1 MWYSAAGRFMKR
13 IFLFLFVASLV
24 LLFQNCS
31 NVGDIKLTQSSSN
44 TSASNS
50 GDGSSESGNGTGY
63 GGKLGGVFYHYIPGY
78 SCENK
83 HSAFAQLKYTPTE
96 KNSVY
101 YQSQD
106 SSCFSIPIDIPNTN
120 IDSGSLQ
127 NKVIGYEEKIFE
139 ENKSNSAVVLTPEKI
154 VEIWCVDQWVA
165 PTIEVLSTYDNQLK
179 QAQTEFYFQKAAKQS
194 ELNTA
199 RSTSLQVVNLKSQFF
214 NLTIDKALPGSK
226 TGTFQGRLEL
236 VDSQKNSSTQLLQC
250 RLGGYLD
257 ARLWP
262 AKAINYDNYVQ
273 SEWNSQDGLFYI
285 SSGLGGLAAWAEN
298 VFYTY
303 SPFSHSKKVQV
314 GRVTNSPGV
323 KSFQFTQNHS
333 KAIIKAQLQG
343 DVATQLYSKNL
354 TDSSE
359 PFLLNNKLTDPG
371 QDVVDDINIS
381 PDSRYIYY
389 LDGAQEKSSDIEAW
403 LRVVDTHTGGIRQ
416 INQDLP
422 SSSDEAVRQF
432 EVSYSLGKVIYA
444 TGFIYVDIWISDL
457 FGGSKRK
464 LDLSSV
470 LGFNPANYFG
480 KTNYFLEWGIKQNLR
495 WIFVQ
500 DRYLV
505 LSAVGANNANS
516 SVVFV
521 IDLLTEKITFSQE
534 FNKISFLEPIKGLPA
549 VMINAVAAST
559 PSSTSGAVDILYLNL
574 QTSQLRT
581 GSELISDF
589 MDATDAKQKKS
600 ATQFSMMMSDT
611 LCAVS
616 NESNLGQMQLDD
628 FTWLVLNYNTDNVAQ
643 IYLKFSQSNS
653 CQLINKL
660 ILDPIFISNIKKLKT
675 RRLTESYIYFDN
687 MKAKISSDKKNIL
700 LSIQG
705 RIYLISTENRPVI
718 EIYTALN
725 KSPRF
730 NDIGFI
736 DNTKIYFSGQLIKD
750 YINQTFI
757 WSLPK

>member
-1 MWYSAAGRFMKR
+1 MKR

-31 NVGDIKLTQSSSN
+31 NVGDIKLTQSSSSN
-44 TSASNS
+44 SASSS
-50 GDGSSESGNGTGY
+50 GDVPTDSGNGTGY
-63 GGKLGGVFYHYIPGY
+63 GGKLGGIFYHYIPGY

-83 HSAFAQLKYTPTE
+83 HSAFAKLKYSPAE
-96 KNSVY
+96 KNSIY

-106 SSCFSIPIDIPNTN
+106 SSCFSIPFDVPNTI

-139 ENKSNSAVVLTPEKI
+139 ENKSDSAVILTPEKI
-154 VEIWCVDQWVA
+154 VEIWCVDQWA
-165 PTIEVLSTYDNQLK
+165 NPTIEVLSTYDNQLK
-179 QAQTEFYFQKAAKQS
+179 QAQTDFYFQKSVKQS
-194 ELNTA
+194 ESNTA

-214 NLTIDKALPGSK
+214 NLTIDKALPGLK
-226 TGTFQGRLEL
+226 AGTFQGHLQL
-236 VDSQKNSSTQLLQC
+236 VDSQKNNSNQLLQC

-273 SEWNSQDGLFYI
+273 SEWSPQDGLFYI
-285 SSGLGGLAAWAEN
+285 SSGLSGFAAWAEN
-298 VFYTY
+298 IFYTY
-303 SPFSHSKKVQV
+303 SPLTQSKKIQV
-314 GRVTNSPGV
+314 GRVANSPGV
-323 KSFQFTQNHS
+323 KSFQFSENHS

-343 DVATQLYSKNL
+343 DAATQLYSKNL

-359 PFLLNNKLTDPG
+359 PFLLNDKLTDPG

-389 LDGAQEKSSDIEAW
+389 LDGSQEKSADIEAW
-403 LRVVDTHTGGIRQ
+403 LRVVDTQSGAIRQ

-444 TGFIYVDIWISDL
+444 TGFTYVDIWITDL
-457 FGGSKRK
+457 FGASKRK

-470 LGFNPANYFG
+470 LGVNPANYFS
-480 KTNYFLEWGIKQNLR
+480 KTNYYLEWAAKQTRR
-495 WIFVQ
+495 WILIQ

-505 LSAVGANNANS
+505 LSAAGTNNPFS

-521 IDLLTEKITFSQE
+521 IDILTEKITFSKE
-534 FNKISFLEPIKGLPA
+534 FNKVSFLQPIQGLPA
-549 VMINAVAAST
+549 VLIETVA
-559 PSSTSGAVDILYLNL
+559 SSTTSPTSTATDILYLNL

-581 GSELISDF
+581 KSDLVSDF
-589 MDATDAKQKKS
+589 ITSIDEQQKKS
-600 ATQFSMMMSDT
+600 ALQFSMAMSDN
-611 LCAVS
+611 LCAAAQ
-616 NESNLGQMQLDD
+616 ESNLGQIQLDD
-628 FTWLVLNYNTDNVAQ
+628 LTWLVLNYGTDNVAR
-643 IYLKFSQSNS
+643 IYLKSSQTNS

-660 ILDPIFISNIKKLKT
+660 VLDPVFIANVEKNKTMRLAGSALLVDNIKAKM
-675 RRLTESYIYFDN
+675 SFDQ
-687 MKAKISSDKKNIL
+687 KNIL
-700 LSIQG
+700 LSLQG
-705 RIYLISTENRPVI
+705 RIYLVSTENRPVI

-730 NDIGFI
+730 DDIGFI
-736 DNTKIYFSGQLIKD
+736 DNTKVYFSGQLIKD

-757 WSLPK
+757 WSFPK